1 MTRAQGVGGG
11 RVEVIGN
18 ATLYLGDCLS
28 LLPTLTEADAL
39 VSDPPYG
46 IGWDTDLTRF
56 SAGSDTSR
64 CKRGAGRDYGKPIA
78 GDKLPF
84 DPAPWICF
92 PKVALFGCN
101 YFAERLPVGTTLAW
115 IKRKPEAF
123 GTFLSDA
130 ELAWMKGGT
139 GVYCFSSYPQAMAHD
154 RHHPTQKPVDLMAWV
169 IAKLKLAAGS
179 TVCDPF
185 MGSGST
191 GVAAVQSGMR
201 FVGVEI
207 DPAYFDIACRRIEDA
222 QRQGS
227 LFGAAA

>member
-1 MTRAQGVGGG
+1 MS

-18 ATLYLGDCLS
+18 ATLYLGDCLAM
-28 LLPTLTEADAL
+28 LPALGGADAV

-46 IGWDTDLTRF
+46 ISWDTDLTRF

-64 CKRGAGRDYGKPIA
+64 RKRGAGRDYGKPIE

-92 PKVALFGCN
+92 PKVILFGSN
-101 YFAERLPVGTTLAW
+101 YYAQRLPIGTSLIW
-115 IKRKPEAF
+115 VKRKPDAF

-130 ELAWMKGGT
+130 EIAWMKGGE

-154 RHHPTQKPVDLMAWV
+154 RHHPTQKPVDLMQWAIGKTKV
-169 IAKLKLAAGS
+169 IPGS
-179 TVCDPF
+179 VILDPF

-191 GVAAVQSGMR
+191 GVAAMQAGMR
-201 FVGVEI
+201 FVGVEL

-227 LFGAAA
+227 LFGEQAA